1 MNPALP
7 AAYMAAFSMSGVRM
21 QEIVFE
27 APPSVKPGV
36 RPPSPEDVAAAAA
49 LRAQPGEWARIYSG
63 TRIKAQ
69 NRTAQIKGGRRRQFR
84 PAGSFD
90 ATCRRSGNE
99 YLVYAR
105 FVGET

>member
-1 MNPALP
+1 
-7 AAYMAAFSMSGVRM
+7 M
-21 QEIVFE
+21 QEIVFG

-36 RPPSPEDVAAAAA
+36 RPPSPDDVAAAAA
-49 LRAQPGEWARIYSG
+49 LRAKPGEWARIYSG

-69 NRTAQIKGGRRRQFR
+69 NRAAQIRNARRTQFR
-84 PAGSFD
+84 PEGSFE

-105 FVGET
+105 FVGEQ